1 MTTAPSRAALH
12 AARLHW
18 ERVLGDAKTPDEVAV
33 AADRMCVQLRAGL
46 GRWIGD
52 AGYRSLFER
61 ALRVTRTDHPA
72 LANLTFDAGDQVAT
86 SAEVREHGTPEI
98 AAGMIALVGTVIQL
112 LGRIIGEQMALR
124 LVEHWGDRARADI
137 VSNDTED
144 ERDG

>member
-1 MTTAPSRAALH
+1 MTVSSEAALD
-12 AARLHW
+12 AARRHW
-18 ERVLGDAKTPDEVAV
+18 ERVLGSAETPDEVAL
-33 AADRMCVQLRAGL
+33 AADRMCAQLRAGL

-72 LANLTFDAGDQVAT
+72 LAQLSFDAGDQVAT
-86 SAEVREHGTPEI
+86 SAEVRAHGTREV
-98 AAGMIALVGTVIQL
+98 AAGMVALVGTVIQL
-112 LGRIIGEQMALR
+112 LGRIIGEEMALR

-144 ERDG
+144 GRDG